1 MFAPGSRVRFPRKG
15 VAVFAERGFM
25 AGKLP
30 VTGLSKGWE
39 GEAER

>member
-1 MFAPGSRVRFPRKG
+1 MIAPGRRVRFPRKG

-30 VTGLSKGWE
+30 VTGLLKGRE
-39 GEAER
+39 GEAKR